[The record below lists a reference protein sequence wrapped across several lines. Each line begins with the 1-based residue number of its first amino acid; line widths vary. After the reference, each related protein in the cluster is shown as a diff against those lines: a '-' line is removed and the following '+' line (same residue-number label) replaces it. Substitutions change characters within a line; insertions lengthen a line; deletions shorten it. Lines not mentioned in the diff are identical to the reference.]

1 VETETSGSVL
11 DGIIGNSAAMRALSA
26 LVLKVAP
33 HDCTVLICGESGT
46 GKELIARSIKTTSKR
61 ASGPFVTVN
70 CGAMPETLT
79 EALLFGHERGSF
91 TGASSDKRGLFEAAN
106 GGTIFLDEVGEMPL
120 PIQVKLLRA
129 LQEREIVRLGS
140 TKSIR
145 VDVRVVAATNRD
157 LKALIAEGSFRQD
170 LYYRIATF
178 AVYAPPLRERQ
189 EDIPLLVHYF
199 LDKLYGANLHRPPAL
214 VESDA
219 MDLLARYD
227 WPGNVRELEN
237 VINRLV
243 VVAGQSGITLGD
255 VENVLRAELGSQSG
269 FCAESGPD
277 APREK
282 KLVLPSNTAELSE
295 DETIRAYMRRVKL
308 DVFTA
313 AVSQYPDKTA
323 AAERLGLT
331 KETLRRQM
339 RYLRQVAARSTSR
352 AANDQ
357 ETYE

>member
-1 VETETSGSVL
+1 V
-11 DGIIGNSAAMRALSA
+11 
-26 LVLKVAP
+26 
-33 HDCTVLICGESGT
+33 
-46 GKELIARSIKTTSKR
+46 
-61 ASGPFVTVN
+61 
-70 CGAMPETLT
+70 
-79 EALLFGHERGSF
+79 
-91 TGASSDKRGLFEAAN
+91 
-106 GGTIFLDEVGEMPL
+106 GG
-120 PIQVKLLRA
+120 
-129 LQEREIVRLGS
+129 
-140 TKSIR
+140 
-145 VDVRVVAATNRD
+145 
-157 LKALIAEGSFRQD
+157 FRQD

-178 AVYAPPLRERQ
+178 AVHAPPLRERR

-199 LDKLYGANLHRPPAL
+199 LAKLCGANLHRLPAT
-214 VESDA
+214 VDRDA
-219 MDLLARYD
+219 MDLLASYD

-255 VENVLRAELGSQSG
+255 VETVLRVELGEQSSV
-269 FCAESGPD
+269 CAEYSAD
-277 APREK
+277 VRREK
-282 KLVLPSNTAELSE
+282 KLLLPSNTAELSE

-313 AVSQYPDKTA
+313 AVSQYPDKSA

-339 RYLRQVAARSTSR
+339 RYLRQVTARSTSR

>member
-1 VETETSGSVL
+1 
-11 DGIIGNSAAMRALSA
+11 MRALA
-26 LVLKVAP
+26 DLVLKVAP

-46 GKELIARSIKTTSKR
+46 GKELIARSIKANSKR
-61 ASGPFVTVN
+61 AGGAFVTVN

-91 TGASSDKRGLFEAAN
+91 TGASSDKRGLFEAAH
-106 GGTIFLDEVGEMPL
+106 GGTIFLDEIGEMPMSV
-120 PIQVKLLRA
+120 QVKLLRA
-129 LQEREIVRLGS
+129 LQEKEVVRLGS
-140 TKSIR
+140 TKPVK

-157 LKALIAEGSFRQD
+157 LKSLIAEGQFRQD

-178 AVYAPPLRERQ
+178 EVQVPPLRERRD
-189 EDIPLLVHYF
+189 DIPRLVHHF
-199 LDKLYGANLHRPPAL
+199 LAKLSPADSSQRPAIVEAN
-214 VESDA
+214 A
-219 MDLLARYD
+219 MDLLASYD

-243 VVAGQSGITLGD
+243 VVAGDSPITLGD
-255 VENVLRAELGSQSG
+255 VQAVLG
-269 FCAESGPD
+269 AESSPTPGVSPTGD
-277 APREK
+277 LLARARGTNGHGET
-282 KLVLPSNTAELSE
+282 KLVLPPNTGELSE

-339 RYLRQVAARSTSR
+339 RYLRQAMARSAGG
-352 AANDQ
+352 AAND
-357 ETYE
+357 

>member
-1 VETETSGSVL
+1 METSGRVL
-11 DGIIGNSAAMRALSA
+11 DGIIGHSAAMQALSG

-46 GKELIARSIKTTSKR
+46 GKELIARSIKTNSKR

-91 TGASSDKRGLFEAAN
+91 TGASSDRRGLFEAAN
-106 GGTIFLDEVGEMPL
+106 GGTIFLDEIGEMPL
-120 PIQVKLLRA
+120 SIQVKLLRA
-129 LQEREIVRLGS
+129 LQEREIVRLGA
-140 TKSIR
+140 TKPLK

-157 LKALIAEGSFRQD
+157 LKGLIAEGSFRQD

-178 AVYAPPLRERQ
+178 AVYAPPLRERR

-199 LDKLYGANLHRPPAL
+199 LEKLCGANSHRTPAT
-214 VESDA
+214 VERDA
-219 MDLLARYD
+219 MDLLASYD

-243 VVAGQSGITLGD
+243 VVAGQSVIKIGD
-255 VENVLRAELGSQSG
+255 VETVLRAELSSQSS
-269 FCAESGPD
+269 FCAECSPV
-277 APREK
+277 APQEK

-295 DETIRAYMRRVKL
+295 DETIRTYMRRVKL

-352 AANDQ
+352 PMNDR

>member
-1 VETETSGSVL
+1 MEGTATAL
-11 DGIIGNSAAMRALSA
+11 DGIIGHSASMRALSA

-33 HDCTVLICGESGT
+33 HDCTVLIRGESGT
-46 GKELIARSIKTTSKR
+46 GKELIARSIKANSKR

-91 TGASSDKRGLFEAAN
+91 TGASSDKRGLFEAAH

-129 LQEREIVRLGS
+129 LQEREIVRLGA
-140 TKSIR
+140 TKPIK
-145 VDVRVVAATNRD
+145 VDLRLVAATNRD
-157 LKALIAEGSFRQD
+157 LKRMISEGIFRQD

-178 AVYAPPLRERQ
+178 EVQVPPLRERR
-189 EDIPLLVHYF
+189 EDIPHLAQYF
-199 LDKLYGANLHRPPAL
+199 LAKLSGTNLQQCPMPFDR
-214 VESDA
+214 DA
-219 MDLLARYD
+219 TDLLASYD

-243 VVAGQSGITLGD
+243 VVAGQSGIMLSD
-255 VENVLRAELGSQSG
+255 VETVLRDELSGQSSLSAG
-269 FCAESGPD
+269 YSAQARQEN
-277 APREK
+277 R
-282 KLVLPSNTAELSE
+282 LVLPSNTAELSE
-295 DETIRAYMRRVKL
+295 DETIKAYMRRVKL

-339 RYLRQVAARSTSR
+339 RYLRQVAARSTTCGP
-352 AANDQ
+352 NDQ
-357 ETYE
+357 EEL

>member
-1 VETETSGSVL
+1 
-11 DGIIGNSAAMRALSA
+11 
-26 LVLKVAP
+26 
-33 HDCTVLICGESGT
+33 
-46 GKELIARSIKTTSKR
+46 
-61 ASGPFVTVN
+61 
-70 CGAMPETLT
+70 MPEMLT

-106 GGTIFLDEVGEMPL
+106 GGTIFLDEIGEMPL
-120 PIQVKLLRA
+120 SIQVKLLRA
-129 LQEREIVRLGS
+129 LQEKEIVRLGA
-140 TKSIR
+140 TKPIK

-157 LKALIAEGSFRQD
+157 LKSLIAESQFRQD

-178 AVYAPPLRERQ
+178 AVHVPSLRERR

-199 LDKLYGANLHRPPAL
+199 LTKPSGCDSSAPAATI
-214 VESDA
+214 ERAA

-237 VINRLV
+237 VVNRLV
-243 VVAGQSGITLGD
+243 VVAGQSGITIRD
-255 VENVLRAELGSQSG
+255 VEGVLRAELTGESSG
-269 FCAESGPD
+269 AAEHSTSTPS
-277 APREK
+277 ES
-282 KLVLPSNTAELSE
+282 KLILPPKTAELSE

-313 AVSQYPDKTA
+313 AVSQYPNKTA

-339 RYLRQVAARSTSR
+339 RYLRQMSARSATG
-352 AANDQ
+352 APNDQ
-357 ETYE
+357 EEL